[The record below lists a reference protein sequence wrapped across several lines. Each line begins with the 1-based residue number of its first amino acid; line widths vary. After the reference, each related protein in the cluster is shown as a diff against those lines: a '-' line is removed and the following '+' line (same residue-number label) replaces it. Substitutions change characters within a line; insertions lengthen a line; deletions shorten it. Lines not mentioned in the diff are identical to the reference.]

1 MAYDTIDYKEILKE
15 AFPKGS
21 TAYVT
26 LRSVSRSGMSRRIS
40 IFETSVRS
48 GDGGIYNKSYACAE
62 FIGWPHGTRN
72 DHASVRVSGCGM
84 DMGFHLVYTLSS
96 MLYDGDGYA
105 IKHRW
110 I

>member
-40 IFETSVRS
+40 IFATSVRS

-62 FIGWPHGTRN
+62 FIGCNPGTQ
-72 DHASVRVSGCGM
+72 HQVA
-84 DMGFHLVYTLSS
+84 HLL
-96 MLYDGDGYA
+96 
-105 IKHRW
+105 
-110 I
+110 

>member
-1 MAYDTIDYKEILKE
+1 MAYDTIDYKEVLKE

-21 TAYVT
+21 TAYLT

-40 IFETSVRS
+40 IHSTGIFS
-48 GDGGIYNKSYACAE
+48 IYNQSYACAE

-96 MLYDGDGYA
+96 LLYGDGYA